1 MFTFVPPA
9 SKSLTNRALIL
20 ASLANG
26 KSIIH
31 NFSNCDDTK
40 YLIKGLRKLGVKIKI
55 EDNTLLVEGNGGDF
69 NKNNIEIYCGNAGTT
84 FRFLAGLLVLNKGK
98 VTLSGS
104 KRMQQRPIEKLLHAL
119 EQIGANVETV
129 NGFPPVTIDGGKL
142 VGLKKQNNIIYL
154 DASIS
159 SQFLSSLLLI
169 LPVLPKDTKIV
180 LTSDLPSKPYIKM
193 TIDILKKFGVI
204 IKNRNFKEFYLIKQ
218 SKIVPTEITIENDAS
233 SATYFLGAAALL
245 KKSIKVIGLNKNS
258 FQADLKFINVLEKM
272 GCKVKWLDNSV
283 ILRGSRLKEL
293 SIDMKNFPDSVPTL
307 AVIAMFAEGKT
318 KIRNIENL
326 RYKESDRIS
335 DLARELRKVG
345 AKVKEGKDFLE
356 IIPSSNY
363 NPAKIKTYK
372 DHRLAMAFALASL
385 KIGELKILDPSCVN
399 KSFPEF
405 WTEFN
410 KMKEYY
416 KL

>member
-55 EDNTLLVEGNGGDF
+55 EDHTLLVEGNGGDF

-129 NGFPPVTIDGGKL
+129 NGFPPVTINGGKL
-142 VGLKKQNNIIYL
+142 VGLKKQNNTIYL

-169 LPVLPKDTKIV
+169 LPVLPKGTKIV

-193 TIDILKKFGVI
+193 TIDIMKKFGVI
-204 IKNRNFKEFYLIKQ
+204 IENRNFKEFFLIKQ

-233 SATYFLGAAALL
+233 SATYFLGAAAIL

-283 ILRGSRLKEL
+283 ILRGSRLKKL
-293 SIDMKNFPDSVPTL
+293 SVDMKNFPDSVPTL

-363 NPAKIKTYK
+363 NPAKIQTYK

-399 KSFPEF
+399 KSFPGF

>member
-55 EDNTLLVEGNGGDF
+55 EDHTLLVEGNGGDF

-142 VGLKKQNNIIYL
+142 IQLKKQNNIIYL

-169 LPVLPKDTKIV
+169 LPVLPKGTKIV

-193 TIDILKKFGVI
+193 TIDIMKKFGVMI
-204 IKNRNFKEFYLIKQ
+204 ETKNFKEFYLIKQ

-233 SATYFLGAAALL
+233 SATYFLGAAAIL

-283 ILRGSRLKEL
+283 ILRGSRLKKL
-293 SIDMKNFPDSVPTL
+293 SVDMKNFPDSVPTL

-363 NPAKIKTYK
+363 NPAKIQTYK

-385 KIGELKILDPSCVN
+385 KISELKILDPSCVN

>member
-233 SATYFLGAAALL
+233 SATYFLGAAAIL

-283 ILRGSRLKEL
+283 ILRGSRLKKL
-293 SIDMKNFPDSVPTL
+293 SVDMKNFPDSVPTL